1 MAFAETLKTLYSVYR
16 KLGNYDE
23 AVKAVEYANQV
34 IKEFYGENDI
44 NYIYDMMLNGNY
56 RGREIEQATT
66 TYLKVKFIKAMLEQG
81 DSNGKEEV
89 ESS

>member
-1 MAFAETLKTLYSVYR
+1 MSFW
-16 KLGNYDE
+16 DE
-23 AVKAVEYANQV
+23 AKSRLKPAKANEEVVDLQQKLSKLELS
-34 IKEFYGENDI
+34 DI

-89 ESS
+89 KSS